1 LFRTEAATPNDAR
14 VVWADFGRAPTAAI
28 LEPGDWAVPLNT
40 CYVIRCS
47 ERDDAV
53 ALVTLLNSPLAAA
66 WLAALAEPA
75 RGGYRRYLGWTVS
88 LLPLPRPWD
97 RARRPLID
105 VGERALLGEPPSD
118 AELLE
123 AAVLAYDVRLGTVN
137 ALLDWNIR

>member
-1 LFRTEAATPNDAR
+1 
-14 VVWADFGRAPTAAI
+14 
-28 LEPGDWAVPLNT
+28 
-40 CYVIRCS
+40 
-47 ERDDAV
+47 V
-53 ALVTLLNSPLAAA
+53 ALLNSPLAAA

-97 RARRPLID
+97 GARRHLIG
-105 VGERALLGEPPSD
+105 VGERALLGQPPSD

-123 AAVLAYDVRLGTVN
+123 AAVVAYGLRLSTVN